1 MPTIDL
7 LRDHQKLYLGKMCAM
22 GCGICMCSTHVRE
35 LLCVVLLSFF
45 CFHWPKHRALSGA
58 IRHPE
63 VLRYWPVSALLSSNQ
78 SRFAAAAAAASGIH
92 FISNFFY
99 FEEKAWAL
107 LSQLF
112 ISVPFMYIMYLQ
124 LVCCFITRLQAPIH
138 AFQCLTSQI
147 DTTNLFF
154 PSFIHNFKTCYLI
167 WILLNAFAHLLIACR
182 FFTTF
187 RVVSSFDDTIRF
199 SSNIFL
205 TFPNWQARFQLHNQ
219 QHRLSMDW
227 ININTM

>member
-1 MPTIDL
+1 MVYVCAA
-7 LRDHQKLYLGKMCAM
+7 HMCASCFALCCCLFSVFIDRSTVRFLVLSVTLKFQDI
-22 GCGICMCSTHVRE
+22 GRFRHCSLQINH
-35 LLCVVLLSFF
+35 VLLLLLLLLLVFTSF
-45 CFHWPKHRALSGA
+45 P
-58 IRHPE
+58 I
-63 VLRYWPVSALLSSNQ
+63 
-78 SRFAAAAAAASGIH
+78 
-92 FISNFFY
+92 FFY

-205 TFPNWQARFQLHNQ
+205 TFPCKPGFGCT
-219 QHRLSMDW
+219 
-227 ININTM
+227 INNIDYRWTELL